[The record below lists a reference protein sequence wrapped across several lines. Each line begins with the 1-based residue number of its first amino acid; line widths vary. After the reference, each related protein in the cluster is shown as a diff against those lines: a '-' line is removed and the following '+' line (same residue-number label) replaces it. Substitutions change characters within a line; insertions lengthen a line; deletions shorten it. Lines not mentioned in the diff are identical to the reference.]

1 MKTTLFL
8 FLIFAVSIFTAC
20 ESNVT
25 DIPTSAPTAV
35 TEKGFKEISPTQA
48 RAALENQNAQFI
60 DVRSQAEYAGVRAAN
75 ALNFPLETLKQDL
88 VKLDKTKPVYVIC
101 ETGRRSAEGAK
112 ILNEAG
118 FDQVYS
124 VAGGTTEWTAA
135 GLPVEKFTVDSKS
148 ALEEKTK
155 NALLDALA
163 DERRAQATYEA
174 VIAKFGD
181 ARPFSNIVNAEKRHE
196 SFLLSLF
203 EKYGVEVPQNEFGK
217 EKTEVPGTL
226 TETCQQGI
234 EGEKANIA
242 MYDKFLEFVKE
253 KDIRETFTYLR
264 DASKNNHLPAF
275 ERCAKGRGMG
285 KGGGRP
291 F

>member
-8 FLIFAVSIFTAC
+8 ILILAASIFAAC
-20 ESNVT
+20 ESAVT
-25 DIPTSAPTAV
+25 DIPKSVPPVV
-35 TEKGFKEISPTQA
+35 TETKFKETSPTEA
-48 RAALENQNAQFI
+48 RAVLENKEAQFI
-60 DVRSQAEYAGVRAAN
+60 DVRSEAEYAGGHAAD

-88 VKLDKTKPVYVIC
+88 TKLDKNRPVYVIC

-118 FDQVYS
+118 FAQVYNI
-124 VAGGTTEWTAA
+124 AGGMSGWMAA
-135 GLPVEKFTVDSKS
+135 GLPVEKSSVNSKS
-148 ALEEKTK
+148 AIEEKTK
-155 NALLDALA
+155 KALLDALA
-163 DERRAQATYEA
+163 DERRADATYEA

-196 SFLLSLF
+196 SFLFPLF
-203 EKYGVEVPQNEFGK
+203 EKYSVEVPKNEFSK
-217 EKTEVPGTL
+217 EKMEIPATL
-226 TETCQQGI
+226 IEACKQGI
-234 EGEKANIA
+234 EGERLNIA

-253 KDIRETFTYLR
+253 EDIRETFMYLR

-275 ERCAKGRGMG
+275 ERCAEGRGMG
-285 KGGGRP
+285 NGRGRR